1 MNLSSMLKSI
11 NISNIAKSTSNTL
24 NVVKK
29 IIPVYKEIKPF
40 ITKEKSIFNKDEQKK
55 ESNITTSNDNEYND
69 SLTFFN

>member
-11 NISNIAKSTSNTL
+11 NISSIAKSTSNTL

>member
-1 MNLSSMLKSI
+1 MNLSSILKSI